1 MNLEDKIEELFSR
14 QADHYLDEY
23 FQVFDE
29 FKAALNEGRIRAAE
43 PSPTGW
49 KVNTWVK
56 KGILLGFRIG
66 RIVDMS
72 PHASARTEPVEG
84 TLDDRAGPKADAT
97 TGAVASEWQFRD
109 KHTYPLKY
117 IPPQQNARIVPGGSS
132 IRDGCYIG
140 MGVVAMPPMYVNVGA
155 YVDDGTLIDSH
166 ALVGS
171 CAQIGKRVHLSA
183 GAQIGGVLEPVGAL
197 PVIIEDEVLVGGN
210 CGVYEGTVVGQGA
223 VLAAGTIL
231 TGSTPVY
238 DLVRDSVYRREPD
251 QSLTIPAGAVVVP
264 GARAV
269 SRGRGKE
276 WGLSLYTPVI
286 IKYRDEKTDQAVRLE
301 ELLR

>member
-1 MNLEDKIEELFSR
+1 MNLQQHIEELFSR
-14 QADHYLDEY
+14 QPDAYGDEY
-23 FQVFDE
+23 FAAFDE
-29 FKAALNEGRIRAAE
+29 FKVALNAGDIRAAE
-43 PSPTGW
+43 PDPGSPTGW
-49 KVNTWVK
+49 KVNAWVK

-66 RIVDMS
+66 RVVEM
-72 PHASARTEPVEG
+72 APVE
-84 TLDDRAGPKADAT
+84 L
-97 TGAVASEWQFRD
+97 QFRD
-109 KHTYPLKY
+109 KHTYPLKQ
-117 IPPQQNARIVPGGSS
+117 IPLGWNIRVVPGGSS

-140 MGVVAMPPMYVNVGA
+140 RNVTCMPPMYVNAGA
-155 YVDDGTLIDSH
+155 YVDDGTMIDSH

-171 CAQIGKRVHLSA
+171 CAQIGKGCHLSA
-183 GAQIGGVLEPVGAL
+183 AAQIGGVLEPVGAL
-197 PVIIEDEVLVGGN
+197 PVIIEDDVLVGGN
-210 CGVYEGTVVGQGA
+210 CGVYEGTVVGKAA

-238 DLVRDSVYRREPD
+238 DLVRDTVHRSEEDRP
-251 QSLTIPAGAVVVP
+251 LMIPSGAVVVP

-269 SRGRGKE
+269 TRGRGKE